1 MNLHNKATI
10 KFIRHW
16 ILPKGFQNIL
26 DHLFYLQRY
35 KISVKENEKI
45 RNIYKGKR
53 CFIIGNGPSLASQ
66 DLNKLTDEYIFA
78 VNTFFMTELFGEI
91 NPFGYVVA
99 DPALFDGSDFSIE
112 WLTKLDQKCKKMNLF
127 FPVSAAKTIRKY
139 NMFQNEN
146 VFHLDMSSKF
156 HEAPSKFNLDLTKA
170 VPGAQTVIIMAIMV
184 AAHMGFN
191 KIYLLGCD
199 SDWAK
204 YPSAKGYLPHFY
216 DEKNLGYNQETCMR
230 QDWMYENVLDAALII
245 FKSYRLL
252 NNALRQRNVHV
263 LNATDGGFLDMFE
276 RVDYEGIFNE

>member
-1 MNLHNKATI
+1 MNLHSNATI

-26 DHLFYLQRY
+26 DNLFYLQRY

-45 RNIYKGKR
+45 RNIYEGKR

-66 DLNKLTDEYIFA
+66 DLKKLRDEYIFA
-78 VNTFFMTELFGEI
+78 VNNFFMTELFDEI

-99 DPALFDGSDFSIE
+99 DPALFDGSDYSIE
-112 WLTKLDQKCKKMNLF
+112 WLTKLDQKSKKPNLF
-127 FPVSAAKTIRKY
+127 FPVSAAKTIKKY
-139 NMFQNEN
+139 NMFQNGN
-146 VFHLDMSSKF
+146 VFHLDMSGKF
-156 HEAPSKFNLDLTKA
+156 HEAPSKFNLDLTKT

-216 DEKNLGYNQETCMR
+216 NDKNIDTNQETCMR
-230 QDWMYENVLDAALII
+230 QDWMYENVLDAALVI

-252 NNALRQRNVHV
+252 NNALRQKNVHV
-263 LNATDGGFLDMFE
+263 LNATNGGFLDMFE
-276 RVDYEGIFNE
+276 RVDYEVIFND